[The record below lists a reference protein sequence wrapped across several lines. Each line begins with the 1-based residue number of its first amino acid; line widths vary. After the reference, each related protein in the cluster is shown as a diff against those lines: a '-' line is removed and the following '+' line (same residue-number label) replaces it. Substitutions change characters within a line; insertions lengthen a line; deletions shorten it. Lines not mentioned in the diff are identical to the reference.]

1 MENNKG
7 FGRCRNCG
15 LGAVLSENGLCPAC
29 ECWIVKEEPPR
40 CRGCGKQAAK
50 SELLEWEDRH
60 GGRRFG
66 AGRYKCKNCRPQKN
80 RPENNSGNL
89 PNKLGDYFPTK

>member
-15 LGAVLSENGLCPAC
+15 LGAVLSDNGLCPAC
-29 ECWIVKEEPPR
+29 EAWIVKEEPPR
-40 CRGCGKQAAK
+40 CRECGKQAVKA
-50 SELLEWEDRH
+50 ELLEWEDRH

-66 AGRYKCKNCRPQKN
+66 AGRYKCKNCRPKKAQADK
-80 RPENNSGNL
+80 PTEQQF
-89 PNKLGDYFPTK
+89 NKLGDYLPKQ

>member
-1 MENNKG
+1 MENNNKG

-15 LGAVLSENGLCPAC
+15 LGAVLSDNGLCPAC
-29 ECWIVKEEPPR
+29 EAWIVKEEPPK
-40 CRGCGKQAAK
+40 CRECGKVATK

-66 AGRYKCKNCRPQKN
+66 AGRYKCKGCRPQKN
-80 RPENNSGNL
+80 KPVNNSL
-89 PNKLGDYFPTK
+89 PNKLGDYFPKPE